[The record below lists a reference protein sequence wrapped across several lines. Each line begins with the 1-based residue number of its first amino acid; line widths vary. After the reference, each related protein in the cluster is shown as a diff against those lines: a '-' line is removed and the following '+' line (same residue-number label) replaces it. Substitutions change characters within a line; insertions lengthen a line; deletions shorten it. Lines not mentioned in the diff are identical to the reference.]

1 MHNKIQIWEIIIING
16 DSQGRKKAQKTATK
30 NDNENCR
37 PQNTNNGSIT
47 NKKFL

>member
-1 MHNKIQIWEIIIING
+1 MHNKIQIWEAIINR
-16 DSQGRKKAQKTATK
+16 DNQGRKKVQKTATK

-37 PQNTNNGSIT
+37 RQNTNNGSIT

>member
-1 MHNKIQIWEIIIING
+1 MHNKIQIWEAIING

-47 NKKFL
+47 NKIIL

>member
-1 MHNKIQIWEIIIING
+1 MHNKIKIGEAIING
-16 DSQGRKKAQKTATK
+16 DSYGRKKVQKTATK

-37 PQNTNNGSIT
+37 LQNTNNGSIT